1 MRGARV
7 QNIIQELR
15 GEKIDIIPWSNDT
28 AMYACN
34 ALSPAKVNKVIIDES
49 NRAIEVIVDDD
60 QLSLAIGRKGQN
72 VRLAS
77 QLTDCKI
84 DIKTESEVK
93 KEQQEVVSLM
103 MSLPKVG
110 EVSANLLYNE
120 GYRSLEDIAFA
131 DPEQLLRMFSI
142 DDLEE
147 IEKIQT
153 AARIALKNKLK
164 QMTVEDIEAE
174 TEEIPEEAI
183 EEVKVEDDSDTVQ
196 EQTIINNNE
205 EG

>member
-1 MRGARV
+1 
-7 QNIIQELR
+7 
-15 GEKIDIIPWSNDT
+15 
-28 AMYACN
+28 
-34 ALSPAKVNKVIIDES
+34 
-49 NRAIEVIVDDD
+49 
-60 QLSLAIGRKGQN
+60 
-72 VRLAS
+72 
-77 QLTDCKI
+77 
-84 DIKTESEVK
+84 
-93 KEQQEVVSLM
+93 
-103 MSLPKVG
+103 
-110 EVSANLLYNE
+110 
-120 GYRSLEDIAFA
+120 
-131 DPEQLLRMFSI
+131 MFSI